1 MLSNCKQSITSLS
14 LLVGTTVERELILSS
29 TGDQKD
35 QYMKKA
41 YESVLILSL
50 LNPAANNTA
59 FQDEIKSRALRD
71 YGFEFPQRELVGV
84 AVILLLDFSLTVKA
98 ATLIFISGCGS
109 AISSAKEGKS
119 GFIYNMIRS

>member
-1 MLSNCKQSITSLS
+1 M
-14 LLVGTTVERELILSS
+14 VGTTVEREFNLSS
-29 TGDQKD
+29 TGDEKD

-84 AVILLLDFSLTVKA
+84 VIILLD
-98 ATLIFISGCGS
+98 TLMS
-109 AISSAKEGKS
+109 EL
-119 GFIYNMIRS
+119 IRWLVDSE